1 MNMAAGAHRK
11 LIQIIVLEV
20 KVITESNNYIEQVHA
35 EAIVPSPSPLS
46 GD

>member
-1 MNMAAGAHRK
+1 MKVAVSPHRK

-20 KVITESNNYIEQVHA
+20 KVITESNNHIEQAHA
-35 EAIVPSPSPLS
+35 TAIIPSPSPLS